1 MTKNNEMEQ
10 KYVKTMLENN
20 LFAAIFPKDKSEKSA
35 LKLVDMIDS
44 AVGIAE
50 FKNEAGE
57 PFWGVIIDK
66 VKEAQK
72 QVKLREEKENDSN
85 L

>member
-1 MTKNNEMEQ
+1 MTKNNEIEQ
-10 KYVKTMLENN
+10 KYIKTMLENN
-20 LFAAIFPKDKSEKSA
+20 LFAAIFPKDRSEESA

-57 PFWGVIIDK
+57 PSWGVIIDK

-72 QVKLREEKENDSN
+72 QVKLREEKNDSN

>member
-1 MTKNNEMEQ
+1 MTKNNEIEQ
-10 KYVKTMLENN
+10 KYIKTMLENN
-20 LFAAIFPKDKSEKSA
+20 LFAAIFPKDKSEESA

-57 PFWGVIIDK
+57 PSWGVIIDK

-72 QVKLREEKENDSN
+72 QVKLREEENDSN

>member
-1 MTKNNEMEQ
+1 MTKNNEIEQ
-10 KYVKTMLENN
+10 KYIKTMLENN
-20 LFAAIFPKDKSEKSA
+20 LFAAIFPKDRSEEAA

-57 PFWGVIIDK
+57 PSWGVIIDK

-72 QVKLREEKENDSN
+72 QVKLREEENDSN

>member
-1 MTKNNEMEQ
+1 MTKNSEIEQ
-10 KYVKTMLENN
+10 KYIKTMLENN
-20 LFAAIFPKDKSEKSA
+20 LFAAIFPKDRSEESA

-57 PFWGVIIDK
+57 PSWGVIIDK

-72 QVKLREEKENDSN
+72 QVKLREEENDSN

>member
-1 MTKNNEMEQ
+1 MVKNSEIEQ
-10 KYVKTMLENN
+10 KYIKTMLENN
-20 LFAAIFPKDKSEKSA
+20 LFAAVFPKDRSEESA
-35 LKLVDMIDS
+35 SKLVDMIDS

-57 PFWGVIIDK
+57 PSWGVIIDK

-72 QVKLREEKENDSN
+72 QVKLKEERENDSN

>member
-1 MTKNNEMEQ
+1 MTKNNEIEQ
-10 KYVKTMLENN
+10 KYIKTMLENN
-20 LFAAIFPKDKSEKSA
+20 LFAAIFPKDRSEESA

-57 PFWGVIIDK
+57 PSWGVIIDK

-72 QVKLREEKENDSN
+72 QVKLREEENDSN